1 MKILP
6 INRYRF
12 YQSLQ
17 PLFLLK
23 KITSK
28 STAGCLQVFTAS
40 GSWSIYVEEG
50 KLIYAC
56 CTEKMFELLYK
67 HLQRLS
73 QKIPTLHNGIK
84 EQLRAIFETG
94 IENQA
99 IPNPDYLAICWL
111 VNQKYITPVQ
121 AGILVEQLALEVL
134 ESFLLLKEG
143 SYEFAPESFLDE
155 MPKFCHLDV
164 RLLVERC
171 QRRSPGYASI
181 PSGKSERSSADAAPP
196 QPASLERRH
205 LNHQSGSEFAA
216 NCPQQT
222 PQRTSKGESTP
233 NSGQQQHLHVVPPS
247 QQPLPKPRLN
257 NVLPHPVNTNNSNR
271 PQISRP
277 NVDKKL
283 YTVFCIDDSPA
294 VVNAI
299 SKFLDDQI
307 FSVVGINDPLKALMQ
322 IIRLKPDLILLDIEM
337 PNLDGYEL
345 CSLVR
350 KHSHFKDTPII
361 MITGRTG
368 FIDKARAKLV
378 RASGYLSK
386 PFTQADLLKEVF
398 QHIK

>member
-28 STAGCLQVFTAS
+28 STTGCLQVFTAS

-99 IPNPDYLAICWL
+99 IPNPDYLGICWL
-111 VNQKYITPVQ
+111 VNQKYLTPAQ

-143 SYEFAPESFLDE
+143 SYEFSPESFLDE
-155 MPKFCHLDV
+155 MPKFCHLDM
-164 RLLVERC
+164 RLLVERS
-171 QRRSPGYASI
+171 QKRSHHASI
-181 PSGKSERSSADAAPP
+181 PSGKIEKSGVDTTAPRSDS
-196 QPASLERRH
+196 SGGRH
-205 LNHQSGSEFAA
+205 LNHQSASEFAVT
-216 NCPQQT
+216 PQQQT
-222 PQRTSKGESTP
+222 SQRTSKSEGKSNP
-233 NSGQQQHLHVVPPS
+233 GQQHLHVVPPTQEPS
-247 QQPLPKPRLN
+247 PKPRQN
-257 NVLPHPVNTNNSNR
+257 NVLSHPVNQNINTRSR
-271 PQISRP
+271 ISQP
-277 NVDKKL
+277 NAEKKL
-283 YTVFCIDDSPA
+283 YTVLCIDDSPT
-294 VVNAI
+294 VINAI
-299 SKFLDDQI
+299 QKFLDDQM
-307 FSVVGINDPLKALMQ
+307 FSVMGINDPLKALMQ

-378 RASGYLSK
+378 RASGYLNK

>member
-28 STAGCLQVFTAS
+28 STTGCLQVFTAS

-67 HLQRLS
+67 HLQRLG

-99 IPNPDYLAICWL
+99 IPNPDYLGICWL
-111 VNQKYITPVQ
+111 VNQKYLTPAQ

-143 SYEFAPESFLDE
+143 SYEFTPESFLDE
-155 MPKFCHLDV
+155 MPKFCHLDI
-164 RLLVERC
+164 RLLVERS
-171 QRRSPGYASI
+171 QKRSHHTSI
-181 PSGKSERSSADAAPP
+181 PSGKTEKSGVDTTASQPDA
-196 QPASLERRH
+196 LGRRH
-205 LNHQSGSEFAA
+205 LNHQSASEFTV
-216 NCPQQT
+216 PPRQQT
-222 PQRTSKGESTP
+222 SQRTSKSEGKSNP
-233 NSGQQQHLHVVPPS
+233 GQQHLHVVPPT
-247 QQPLPKPRLN
+247 QQPLPKPRQN
-257 NVLPHPVNTNNSNR
+257 NVLPHPVSQNNSSH
-271 PQISRP
+271 PVISQP
-277 NVDKKL
+277 NAEKKL
-283 YTVFCIDDSPA
+283 YTVFCIDDSPT
-294 VVNAI
+294 VINAI
-299 SKFLDDQI
+299 RKYLDDQM
-307 FSVVGINDPLKALMQ
+307 FSVTGINDPLKALMQ

-368 FIDKARAKLV
+368 FIDKARAKIV

>member
-28 STAGCLQVFTAS
+28 STTGCLQVFTAS

-56 CTEKMFELLYK
+56 YTEKMFELLYK

-99 IPNPDYLAICWL
+99 IPNPDYLGICWL
-111 VNQKYITPVQ
+111 VNQKYLTPAQ

-143 SYEFAPESFLDE
+143 SYEFTPESFLDE
-155 MPKFCHLDV
+155 MPKFCHLDM
-164 RLLVERC
+164 RLLVERS
-171 QRRSPGYASI
+171 QKRSHHTSI
-181 PSGKSERSSADAAPP
+181 PGGKIEKSGVDTTAPQSDSSG
-196 QPASLERRH
+196 RRH
-205 LNHQSGSEFAA
+205 LNHQSASEFAVT
-216 NCPQQT
+216 PRQQT
-222 PQRTSKGESTP
+222 SQRISKGEGKL
-233 NSGQQQHLHVVPPS
+233 NLGQQHLHVVPPT
-247 QQPLPKPRLN
+247 QQPLPKPKQN
-257 NVLPHPVNTNNSNR
+257 NLLSHPINQNNSNR
-271 PQISRP
+271 PLISQP
-277 NVDKKL
+277 NAEKKL
-283 YTVFCIDDSPA
+283 YTVFCIDDSPT
-294 VVNAI
+294 VINAI
-299 SKFLDDQI
+299 RKFLDDQM
-307 FSVVGINDPLKALMQ
+307 FSVMGINDPLKALMQ